1 MSKWIHKKHYL
12 QRFSLTTRFSGLLV
26 LAAILPLLLAVVV
39 SEFLLRPALINQA
52 SKGMETDARTRTQ
65 LIETYMSE
73 RLLDTETISKLAP
86 IQQFLA
92 GDLRFKEQAQE
103 GLATGHAPGSHYEN
117 WSLFDIEG
125 HLRLYYPTPPQ
136 AHGAYFILP
145 DALQQLRT
153 TSRTL
158 VSDVF
163 YNPIS
168 NDAYID
174 LYAPVVTPSYKVVG
188 VLRTTFDLSYVWQI
202 VDNDANANGSG
213 SYAFILDEN
222 GVRIAST
229 NFHAADDPTGMT
241 TPPQIFT
248 AIAPLPPALQ
258 QRIRDEK
265 LYGISGNQMLPVL
278 DDPTF
283 AAQQKN
289 NNNITP
295 LAFEIVPAGQHEI
308 FEIVSL
314 RVDKVPWTYVV
325 LSPLSTVTALA
336 DQQLRLIS
344 LSATLI
350 LVLTI
355 VAGVVVGRQFAKP
368 IVRSLKEQR
377 LAYEHQQRLNQLK
390 DQFLANVNHE
400 LRTPITEIYG
410 YLNLLLES
418 QNQLDSALQT
428 TFLKHAL
435 SGCEE
440 LKLLVN
446 NVLDIVYLDGQMKP
460 PSLQKI
466 SVEKTVKEVLEQFDP
481 RKLQNYEM
489 QVLIDETCIVWADI
503 QLVRQVLRNLLSNA
517 FKYTQ
522 QQTLIV
528 VSAQKG
534 EYFPRANIPA
544 SSVVICVRDHGPG
557 IPADEL
563 PFLFEKFV
571 RLKRDL
577 TGPERGTGLGLYIS
591 KRLVEAMGGCIWV
604 ESSGVPGEG
613 SNFCFTLPMA
623 MSDSLAKYN
632 ELLPG

>member
-1 MSKWIHKKHYL
+1 MFKSKHTQHYW
-12 QRFSLTTRFSGLLV
+12 QRLSLTTRFSGLLV

-52 SKGMETDARTRTQ
+52 TKGMQTDVRTRTQ
-65 LIETYMSE
+65 LIDTYMSE

-92 GDLRFKEQAQE
+92 GNSAFKEQARE
-103 GLATGHAPGSHYEN
+103 GLATGHVPGSHYEN
-117 WSLFDIEG
+117 WSLFDTQG

-136 AHGAYFILP
+136 AHGAYFIQP
-145 DALQQLRT
+145 PALQQLQT
-153 TSRTL
+153 VSRTL

-163 YNPIS
+163 YNPLT

-174 LYAPVVTPSYKVVG
+174 LYAPIVTPSYKVVG
-188 VLRTTFDLSYVWQI
+188 ILRTTFDLSYIWQI
-202 VDNDANANGSG
+202 VNDDANANGSG

-222 GVRIAST
+222 DVRIAST

-241 TPPQIFT
+241 VPPHIFT
-248 AIAPLPPALQ
+248 SIAPLPSALQ
-258 QRIRDEK
+258 QHIRDEN
-265 LYGISGNQMLPVL
+265 LYGISNHQMLPVL
-278 DDPTF
+278 PDPAL
-283 AAQQKN
+283 AAQQKQN
-289 NNNITP
+289 NNSS
-295 LAFEIVPAGQHEI
+295 LAFEMVPADQHEI
-308 FEIVSL
+308 FEAVSL
-314 RVDKVPWTYVV
+314 KADRVPWTYVV

-344 LSATLI
+344 LSAALI
-350 LVLTI
+350 LILTI
-355 VAGVVVGRQFAKP
+355 VAGLIVGKHFAQP
-368 IVRSLKEQR
+368 IARSIEEQR
-377 LAYEHQQRLNQLK
+377 LAYEYQQRLNQLK

-400 LRTPITEIYG
+400 LRTPITEVYG

-418 QNQLDSALQT
+418 QNQLDSTLQT

-446 NVLDIVYLDGQMKP
+446 NVLDIVHLDGHMKP
-460 PSLQKI
+460 PSPQKI
-466 SVEKTVKEVLEQFDP
+466 SLEQTVQEVLAQFDP
-481 RKLQNYEM
+481 RKLQNYKM
-489 QVLIDETCIVWADI
+489 QVLIDETFIVWADA

-517 FKYTQ
+517 FKYTR

-528 VSAQKG
+528 VSAQTG
-534 EYFPRANIPA
+534 ASLPLANVPA

-604 ESSGVPGEG
+604 ESSGIPDEG
-613 SNFCFTLPMA
+613 SSFYFTLPMA
-623 MSDSLAKYN
+623 VSDSIAQY
-632 ELLPG
+632 

>member
-1 MSKWIHKKHYL
+1 MFKSRHAQHYW
-12 QRFSLTTRFSGLLV
+12 QRLSLTTRFSGLLV
-26 LAAILPLLLAVVV
+26 LAAILPLLLAVIV

-52 SKGMETDARTRTQ
+52 TKAMQTDIHTRTQ
-65 LIETYMSE
+65 LIDTYMSE

-92 GDLRFKEQAQE
+92 GNSDFKEQARE
-103 GLATGHAPGSHYEN
+103 GLATGHVPGSHYEN
-117 WSLFDIEG
+117 WSLFDTQG

-136 AHGAYFILP
+136 AHGAYFIQP
-145 DALQQLRT
+145 PALQQLQT
-153 TSRTL
+153 LSRTL

-163 YNPIS
+163 YNPLS

-188 VLRTTFDLSYVWQI
+188 ILRTTFDLSYIWQI
-202 VDNDANANGSG
+202 VNDDANANGSG

-229 NFHAADDPTGMT
+229 NFHAVNDPTGMT
-241 TPPQIFT
+241 VPPHIFT
-248 AIAPLPPALQ
+248 SIAPLPSALQ
-258 QRIRDEK
+258 QHIRDEN
-265 LYGISGNQMLPVL
+265 LYGISNHQMLPVL
-278 DDPTF
+278 PDP
-283 AAQQKN
+283 ALAVQQKQN
-289 NNNITP
+289 NNSS
-295 LAFEIVPAGQHEI
+295 LASEMVPADQHEI
-308 FEIVSL
+308 FEVVSL
-314 RVDKVPWTYVV
+314 KTDRVPWTYVV

-344 LSATLI
+344 LSAALI

-355 VAGVVVGRQFAKP
+355 VAGVIVGKQFAQP
-368 IVRSLKEQR
+368 IARSLEEQR
-377 LAYEHQQRLNQLK
+377 LAYEYQQRLNQLK

-400 LRTPITEIYG
+400 LRTPITEVYG

-418 QNQLDSALQT
+418 QNQLDSTLQT

-446 NVLDIVYLDGQMKP
+446 NVLDIVHLDGHMKP
-460 PSLQKI
+460 PSPQKM
-466 SVEKTVKEVLEQFDP
+466 SVEQTVKEVLAQFDP
-481 RKLQNYEM
+481 RKLQNYEL
-489 QVLIDETCIVWADI
+489 QVLIDETFIVWADA

-517 FKYTQ
+517 FKYTP
-522 QQTLIV
+522 QQTPIV
-528 VSAQKG
+528 ISAQTG
-534 EYFPRANIPA
+534 ASLPQADVPA
-544 SSVVICVRDHGPG
+544 SSVIICVRDHGPG

-591 KRLVEAMGGCIWV
+591 KRLIEAMGGCIWV
-604 ESSGVPGEG
+604 ESPGVPGEG
-613 SNFCFTLPMA
+613 SSFYFTLPMA
-623 MSDSLAKYN
+623 VNDSIS
-632 ELLPG
+632 